1 MLDIEQRAQIR
12 TLVEQDHWDEDT
24 IVFFMVIA
32 QLVKLPIPAIAL
44 LWANAAGDF
53 YEMYPVEDEDGDTE
67 DTTAG
72 EGQ

>member
-1 MLDIEQRAQIR
+1 MALTLEEKVQIR
-12 TLVEQDHWDEDT
+12 ALVEQDHWDEDT

-53 YEMYPVEDEDGDTE
+53 YEMYPVEEANEVDSG
-67 DTTAG
+67 G
-72 EGQ
+72 